1 MGPADDAERVFCI
14 VPGSVFR
21 PAASVSGWLAL
32 LPGQRPA
39 ARPPAARKETILAFR
54 VRARSS
60 GGRRGDQARALLTGE
75 PHLVPIAPMGCRP
88 SPVLGSLP
96 PNPRFVNEQIVN
108 SQAIAKRSFRNRGLA
123 LIARG
128 GRDTPRLVGARAH
141 FVRLRVFLGKQSS
154 PKNRSVFLYG
164 PRPLSPRVNGG
175 KRAL

>member
-1 MGPADDAERVFCI
+1 MFQYLQHFKIRSHFETIRFGTQLPDRKSAPSRLGRGKRKAIRMNFIKSGSAMGPADDAERVLCI

-21 PAASVSGWLAL
+21 PAVSVSGWLAL

-88 SPVLGSLP
+88 SPVPCSLP
-96 PNPRFVNEQIVN
+96 PKAGFVNEQTVN
-108 SQAIAKRSFRNRGLA
+108 S
-123 LIARG
+123 
-128 GRDTPRLVGARAH
+128 
-141 FVRLRVFLGKQSS
+141 
-154 PKNRSVFLYG
+154 
-164 PRPLSPRVNGG
+164 
-175 KRAL
+175 